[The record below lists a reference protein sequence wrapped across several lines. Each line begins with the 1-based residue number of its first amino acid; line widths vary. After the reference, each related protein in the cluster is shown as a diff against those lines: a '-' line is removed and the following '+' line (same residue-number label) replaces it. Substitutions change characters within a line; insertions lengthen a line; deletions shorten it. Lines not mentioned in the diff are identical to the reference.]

1 MLFDGGERV
10 GEPVTATDPNGGA
23 VSHSLARAGAG
34 DSLGYAFF
42 DISTSTGQLSVSP
55 VGADDDTG
63 LGIGLYSFR
72 VVGDDGGSVQGE
84 VGVTVQVAKRAAPAG
99 DGLCP

>member
-1 MLFDGGERV
+1 M
-10 GEPVTATDPNGGA
+10 
-23 VSHSLARAGAG
+23 SHSLARAG
-34 DSLGYAFF
+34 DSLDYAFF

-72 VVGDDGGSVQGE
+72 VVGDDGGPVQGE

-99 DGLCP
+99 DGPCP